1 MSGIKRVAEIIS
13 KRDSIPI
20 KQATELV
27 EETAELLNERPW
39 DAEDILA
46 DNLGLEMDYIFDL
59 LF

>member
-20 KQATELV
+20 KHATELV